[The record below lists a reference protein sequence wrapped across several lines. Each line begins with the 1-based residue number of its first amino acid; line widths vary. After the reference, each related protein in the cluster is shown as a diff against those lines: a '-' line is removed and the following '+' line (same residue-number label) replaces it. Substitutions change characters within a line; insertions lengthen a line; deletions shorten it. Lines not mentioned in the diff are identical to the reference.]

1 MSGHSKWATI
11 KHRKGAADKARG
23 KLFAKLIRQVEVAA
37 REGGGDLDS
46 NATLRTMYQKARDNS
61 VPLDTIER
69 AIKRGTGELEG
80 VSYEQVTY
88 EGYAPGGVAMFVDVL
103 TDNRNRTGSE
113 IRSLF
118 TRAGGTLAE
127 PGAVAWQ
134 FQRTGVVVVPADPA
148 EPESDAVD
156 EDDLLLVALDAGAD
170 DIEREG
176 DTWRVTTDPS
186 DTMAVREAIE
196 AAGIAVRSA
205 DLTYIP
211 QNLIELTEASAAK
224 QVMAVLDALD
234 DHDDVQGVYANFDIS
249 ESLLETVAG

>member
-46 NATLRTMYQKARDNS
+46 NATLRTMYQKARDSS

-80 VSYEQVTY
+80 VSYEQVHY

-113 IRSLF
+113 IRSVF
-118 TRAGGTLAE
+118 ARAGGALAE

-134 FQRTGVVVVPADPA
+134 FQRTGVIVVPA
-148 EPESDAVD
+148 EPDGVAVD
-156 EDDLLLVALDAGAD
+156 EDDLMLVALDAGAED
-170 DIEREG
+170 LHREG
-176 DTWRVTTDPS
+176 DMWQVTTDPG

-196 AAGIAVRSA
+196 AAGITVSSA
-205 DLTYIP
+205 DLTYVP

-249 ESLLETVAG
+249 ESLLEAIAG